1 MTTLANII
9 IDRKWQ
15 RVVVVLGN
23 DERETGWMLQDSMWL
38 S

>member
-1 MTTLANII
+1 MKTLAYII

-23 DERETGWMLQDSMWL
+23 DERETGWMLQDSMRL
-38 S
+38 

>member
-1 MTTLANII
+1 MKTLGNII
-9 IDRKWQ
+9 VDRKWQ

-23 DERETGWMLQDSMWL
+23 EERETGWMLQDSMRL